1 MGSVVKVELTERL
14 KRRMSNWDDSA
25 GSSGHVNSRRR
36 QTEAINPLR
45 TAIDGLGQ

>member
-14 KRRMSNWDDSA
+14 KRRMSNCDDNA
-25 GSSGHVNSRRR
+25 GSSDHVNSWRR
-36 QTEAINPLR
+36 QTEVINPLR